1 MFKKQLITSTA
12 ELSTMVESM
21 YTIRKISTEM
31 LQEKINDSITVPD
44 VDAKR
49 DIMSI
54 LVRARKADR
63 EKNKTAYTMSDKAM
77 LDQVV
82 SVTHRWH
89 E

>member
-1 MFKKQLITSTA
+1 
-12 ELSTMVESM
+12 MVESM

-31 LQEKINDSITVPD
+31 LREKINDSIAVSD
-44 VDAKR
+44 ADAKQ

-63 EKNKTAYTMSDKAM
+63 EKDKTAYTMSDEAM

-82 SVTHRWH
+82 SDARRCH

>member
-1 MFKKQLITSTA
+1 MAA

-21 YTIRKISTEM
+21 YVIRKISTEM
-31 LQEKINDSITVPD
+31 LREKINDSITVSD
-44 VDAKR
+44 ADAKR

-63 EKNKTAYTMSDKAM
+63 EKDKAAYNMSDEAM

-82 SVTHRWH
+82 SDARRCH

>member
-1 MFKKQLITSTA
+1 MAA

-21 YTIRKISTEM
+21 YVIRKISTEM
-31 LQEKINDSITVPD
+31 LQEKINDSITVSD
-44 VDAKR
+44 ADAKR

-63 EKNKTAYTMSDKAM
+63 EKDKAAYNMSDEAM

-82 SVTHRWH
+82 SVLHQ
-89 E
+89 

>member
-1 MFKKQLITSTA
+1 MAA

-21 YTIRKISTEM
+21 YVIRKISTEM
-31 LQEKINDSITVPD
+31 LREKINDSITVSD
-44 VDAKR
+44 ADAKR

-63 EKNKTAYTMSDKAM
+63 EKDKAAYNMSDEAM

-82 SVTHRWH
+82 SVLHQ
-89 E
+89 